1 MRQQRRRNDPV
12 TPKQIAM
19 LHVAKSTLQMKEGD
33 YRLLL
38 ESYGGV
44 ASSKELKQES
54 FKRVLARFEELG
66 FDLPKKPV
74 PLRTNNND
82 GTMPPSAAQLSYMD
96 ALFRRIGMP
105 ELQKQEAFIRRML
118 KKPAPVMKYEANK
131 VIEAL
136 KKMAARGFKAGER
149 SDGRYE
155 KAADA

>member
-19 LHVAKSTLQMKEGD
+19 LHVAKSTLQMEEGD

-44 ASSKELKQES
+44 SSSKELKQES
-54 FKRVLARFEELG
+54 FKKVLARFEELG
-66 FDLPKKPV
+66 FSPPKRPV

-82 GTMPPSAAQLSYMD
+82 GTMPPSAAQLTYMD
-96 ALFRRIGMP
+96 SLFRRIGMP
-105 ELQKQEAFIRRML
+105 EPHKQEAFIRRML

>member
-19 LHVAKSTLQMKEGD
+19 LHVAKATLEMEEED

-44 ASSKELKQES
+44 SSSKELKQES
-54 FKRVLARFEELG
+54 FKR
-66 FDLPKKPV
+66 
-74 PLRTNNND
+74 
-82 GTMPPSAAQLSYMD
+82 
-96 ALFRRIGMP
+96 IGMP
-105 ELQKQEAFIRRML
+105 EPHKQEAFIRRML